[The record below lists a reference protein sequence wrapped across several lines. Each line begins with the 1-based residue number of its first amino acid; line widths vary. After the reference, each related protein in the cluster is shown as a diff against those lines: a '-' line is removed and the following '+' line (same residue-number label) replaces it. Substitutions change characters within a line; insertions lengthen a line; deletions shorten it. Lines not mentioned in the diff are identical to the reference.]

1 MKRQAISSP
10 NLPKP
15 PPQTWSSAIRVG
27 EVLYVS
33 GTTSRANDGQT
44 ILGKGEYEQAKV
56 IFGKIRHAIE
66 AAGGAMDDV
75 AKMTIYVT
83 NIRNNT
89 EVWRARKEFFTGDF
103 PASTLVEV
111 RALATPEILLEIEAV
126 AHIGSSRGQG
136 PSGTGD

>member
-15 PPQTWSSAIRVG
+15 PPQTWSTAIRVG
-27 EVLYVS
+27 DVLYVS
-33 GTTSRANDGQT
+33 GTTSRGPDGET
-44 ILGKGEYEQAKV
+44 VLGKDEYEQAKV
-56 IFGKIRHAIE
+56 TFGKIRHAIE
-66 AAGGAMDDV
+66 AAGGTMNDV

-83 NIRNNT
+83 NIKKNI

-111 RALATPEILLEIEAV
+111 RALAKPEILLEIEVV
-126 AHIGSSRGQG
+126 AHIGSS
-136 PSGTGD
+136 SG